1 MSCARDA
8 SGISTTLHYSLKDP
22 GILSSNKSD
31 KKLDGN
37 LFDIPHPSPYRNY
50 LCPNATVE
58 SAWQSLEATRTFPIT
73 RDAVVKLGKDPATAV
88 QYPSS
93 YGPPYAGRYV
103 AQLDLFHQLHCL
115 NLLRHAA
122 WSEHTHDG
130 RTAKK
135 SYSALHWVHIGHCV
149 EVLRENL
156 GCNANLDVITLNW
169 KQTQDLPWQEDHA
182 LPVET
187 SRNFTRPIVD
197 GGDGEGAF
205 REVPTSDEYFR
216 IYGIDRKVDL
226 HHGEAHEHSYTE
238 DS

>member
-1 MSCARDA
+1 MSA
-8 SGISTTLHYSLKDP
+8 
-22 GILSSNKSD
+22 IL
-31 KKLDGN
+31 LLIVGC
-37 LFDIPHPSPYRNY
+37 H
-50 LCPNATVE
+50 VQE
-58 SAWQSLEATRTFPIT
+58 
-73 RDAVVKLGKDPATAV
+73 LGKDPATAA
-88 QYPSS
+88 QYPLS
-93 YGPPYAGRYV
+93 YGAGYAGHYV
-103 AQLDLFHQLHCL
+103 AQLDLFHQLNCL

-122 WSEHTHDG
+122 WSEHTRDG

-135 SYSALHWVHIGHCV
+135 PYSALHW
-149 EVLRENL
+149 
-156 GCNANLDVITLNW
+156 
-169 KQTQDLPWQEDHA
+169 TQDLPFADFNLRKKCTDVETLVQWQEDHA

-187 SRNFTRPIVD
+187 SRNFSCPVVD